1 VGSSLGWLLAAAV
14 SVLAWS
20 RLKLARHRPAEV
32 VVGLLA
38 GVLTGI
44 GIYAA

>member
-1 VGSSLGWLLAAAV
+1 MRSARLISIVGHPFVTATA
-14 SVLAWS
+14 

-32 VVGLLA
+32 VAGLLA
-38 GVLTGI
+38 GVLAGL